1 VRGSEQIDT
10 AWGIRMKYFAPA
22 LAAAIIAA
30 SVSAQDPA
38 KLYSQPAV
46 PDQDA
51 LQRLNLKLEWRAFI
65 PMDGRRDSVFSMQS
79 AGDLILVQTRSG
91 LICAIE
97 PETGRFRWQK
107 RVGQAYRVYV
117 RLGFNSRSVY
127 AVNDQSIYVLDR
139 ETGDIK
145 WHSELP
151 SALTAAPVA
160 DELQIFLSERGG
172 ALTAY
177 SLPTKNPNVVSKPAS
192 PQNKDVERTAYKD
205 VERTAAPVA
214 GGGMVRVSASIGAMN
229 SATGRTSGTLVSIGT
244 KASSLEAARLTTAD
258 TFQPTRDWSDNS
270 ELRVEVPPLQTPDVI
285 FLVGAGGRIAA
296 FSKGPEGGVRYN
308 KPVADDLVLVPP
320 GQYQDEAYIASRDTS
335 LYAVVIPTGAVKWR
349 FTAGSA
355 ITRRPA
361 ATDRD
366 VYVSVEQGGL
376 RRLNR
381 ADGMQ
386 IWQNREA
393 DRFVAMNSKIVY
405 ATDSA
410 GRLLLLDHAR
420 GTQIGMLN
428 TRDFP
433 VPIINDYTDRVYL
446 GSNDGMLIC
455 LHDRDLPK
463 PHINKQI
470 EVDKPAVKRRAERQR
485 EKPADKPMPKPK
497 APEKDPAEEKGDAM
511 EKKP

>member
-1 VRGSEQIDT
+1 MR
-10 AWGIRMKYFAPA
+10 YFAPI
-22 LAAAIIAA
+22 LAAALLISA
-30 SVSAQDPA
+30 SASAQDPT
-38 KLYSQPAV
+38 KLYSQPSV
-46 PDQDA
+46 PDTET
-51 LQRLNLKLEWRAFI
+51 LERLNLKQEWRAFI

-139 ETGDIK
+139 ETGDVR
-145 WHSELP
+145 WQSELP
-151 SALTAAPVA
+151 NSLTAAPVA

-172 ALTAY
+172 TLTAY
-177 SLPTKNPNVVSKPAS
+177 SLPKKSQNVVAKEAAPSRRDADKTASPVDRPAS
-192 PQNKDVERTAYKD
+192 
-205 VERTAAPVA
+205 PVA
-214 GGGMVRVSASIGAMN
+214 GGVRVSTSIGAMA

-244 KASSLEAARLTTAD
+244 KASALEAARLATAS

-270 ELRVEVPPLQTPDVI
+270 GLRIEVPPLQTPDTV
-285 FLVGAGGRIAA
+285 FLVGTGGRIAA
-296 FSKGPEGGVRYN
+296 FSKGAEGGVRYN
-308 KPVADDLVLVPP
+308 KVLADDLVLVPP
-320 GQYQDEAYIASRDTS
+320 GQYKDEAYVASRDTS
-335 LYAVVIPTGAVKWR
+335 LYAIIIPTGAVKWR

-355 ITRRPA
+355 VTRRPA
-361 ATDRD
+361 VTDQD

-381 ADGMQ
+381 ADGSQ

-410 GRLLLLDHAR
+410 GRLLLLDRAR
-420 GTQIGMLN
+420 GTQIGILN
-428 TRDFP
+428 ARDFP

-455 LHDRDLPK
+455 LHDRDHPK
-463 PHINKQI
+463 PHVNKQI
-470 EVDKPAVKRRAERQR
+470 EVDKPEVKRRAERQR
-485 EKPADKPMPKPK
+485 EKPVEKPAPKPK
-497 APEKDPAEEKGDAM
+497 AQDKEAGENNKGEAM